1 MSGEQLRSLTGST
14 KTQLPYSKCKF
25 IAEVLSCCQYVLVCQ
40 NVKQFSNFTH
50 ARITKF
56 NIKAFGEDRAY
67 LLFLDQM
74 AVFSGRNSEF
84 FPFQLE

>member
-1 MSGEQLRSLTGST
+1 M
-14 KTQLPYSKCKF
+14 F
-25 IAEVLSCCQYVLVCQ
+25 LS
-40 NVKQFSNFTH
+40 VKMLNNFPIFTH

>member
-1 MSGEQLRSLTGST
+1 MLNNF
-14 KTQLPYSKCKF
+14 P
-25 IAEVLSCCQYVLVCQ
+25 I
-40 NVKQFSNFTH
+40 FTH

-74 AVFSGRNSEF
+74 HIVYTYRTLIV
-84 FPFQLE
+84 LEN